1 MDERDTDP
9 DHDRDHDADDDA
21 ATPATLDA
29 AALERAAVEYL
40 ARYAASRRGVERVL
54 ARRIDKVARRGGV
67 DVEAARAAARQAL
80 DRLAAQGLLD
90 DGRFAE
96 GRARSLLARGRPVA
110 AIRAALREKGVD
122 AAQAEDAIAALTHET
137 PAPDLAAALA
147 LARRRRLGPY
157 RSAET
162 RAARRDKDL
171 GVMARAGFAREIACR
186 IVDAPDLDALERLAA
201 GAED

>member
-1 MDERDTDP
+1 MRRPPPPAIDP
-9 DHDRDHDADDDA
+9 E
-21 ATPATLDA
+21 
-29 AALERAAVEYL
+29 ALERAALRYL
-40 ARYAASRRGVERVL
+40 ERFSAPRAQVLRVL
-54 ARRIDKVARRGGV
+54 ARRV
-67 DVEAARAAARQAL
+67 DRALRADPELDRAAA
-80 DRLAAQGLLD
+80 LAAAEAVVARIAARGLLD

-122 AAQAEDAIAALTHET
+122 AAHAEDAIAALTHET

-157 RSAET
+157 RPAGT

-171 GVMARAGFAREIACR
+171 GVMARAGFAREIARR
-186 IVDAPDLDALERLAA
+186 IVDAADLDALERLAA